1 MCALLHSYCM
11 LHEIEIRCANCQLPT
26 ANLPRPSTETVR
38 DDNTSRPALDAP
50 RPRHK
55 TRPFPP
61 RLLPF
66 LPPSLQFLSPFA
78 IRIAPS
84 YQCKLT
90 EPVSAASLSEE
101 FSATKLFPSGSGPFS
116 TGVLS
121 RGPVDLFFSCIATSP
136 RIFFLLIRSLL
147 QSSRGTGLN
156 WPFVLIFTWTPNRG
170 ITLLS
175 FFLLSFCPI
184 NLHHVSAPYCF
195 RSSAL

>member
-1 MCALLHSYCM
+1 MRCCTLIACCTRLKSAVPTCPDHRPKQCATTTRVALG
-11 LHEIEIRCANCQLPT
+11 RTP
-26 ANLPRPSTETVR
+26 PPSQ
-38 DDNTSRPALDAP
+38 NPALS
-50 RPRHK
+50 
-55 TRPFPP
+55 PP
-61 RLLPF
+61 PSPF

-156 WPFVLIFTWTPNRG
+156 WPSVLIFTWTPNRG

-184 NLHHVSAPYCF
+184 NLHYVSAPYCF

>member
-11 LHEIEIRCANCQLPT
+11 LHEIELPTDNCQLPE
-26 ANLPRPSTETVR
+26 STNTMR

-55 TRPFPP
+55 SQPFP

-66 LPPSLQFLSPFA
+66 SHHHSCFSLPFGT
-78 IRIAPS
+78 RIAPS
-84 YQCKLT
+84 YQCNLT
-90 EPVSAASLSEE
+90 ESVSAALLSEKL
-101 FSATKLFPSGSGPFS
+101 SATKLFPSGSGPFS

-156 WPFVLIFTWTPNRG
+156 WPSVLIFTWIPNRG

-184 NLHHVSAPYCF
+184 TLHHVSAPYCF